1 MAKQRFREV
10 KQGRV
15 DRSVSHKDLK
25 DNGGRGVISASNFEK
40 TKAALTDTF
49 MLLMPIMYI
58 VFYLVMDG
66 REGFAEHKLLGW
78 IYILVPLILIQTAFM
93 YFGKGQTPGY
103 KAYNLRVV
111 DSKTHHQPPLWALL
125 FRNLLMVLALA
136 TVFGWLM
143 MFFRKDNRGLHDLL
157 SQTMVIVDKR

>member
-1 MAKQRFREV
+1 MAKQRFRDI
-10 KQGRV
+10 KQGRIKAQKH
-15 DRSVSHKDLK
+15 SQSKEE
-25 DNGGRGVISASNFEK
+25 GVIYASNMEK

-66 REGFAEHKLLGW
+66 REGFAQHKLMGW

-93 YFGKGQTPGY
+93 YFGNGQTPGY

-111 DSKTHHQPPLWALL
+111 ESQTYQQPSLLALL
-125 FRNLLMVLALA
+125 FRNLLMPLALA
-136 TVFGWLM
+136 TFLGWLM
-143 MFFRKDNRGLHDLL
+143 MFFRKDHKGLHDLL
-157 SQTMVIVDKR
+157 SQTTVIVDKA